1 MAAERK
7 HPRLCRRRNQSYIV
21 ILQVWSPS
29 FPRRIFCELSSFLS
43 IKLSQLI
50 AHPFS
55 LTHGPPANILDA
67 VYSGE
72 HVGCETLTAH
82 LPLLRPRL
90 HLFGHIHEAHG
101 ALIQTYPLSTNLP
114 SGPTT
119 LNATEV
125 DSKADRTVFV
135 NAANWPTGNR
145 VYRVGGKLPFGG
157 PGCQP
162 VVVDLLDT
170 IPA

>member
-1 MAAERK
+1 VAAERK
-7 HPRLCRRRNQSYIV
+7 HSHLCRRKYQSYIV
-21 ILQVWSPS
+21 IFQVWSPS
-29 FPRRIFCELSSFLS
+29 FLRPIFCELSSFLS

-50 AHPFS
+50 VHSFS
-55 LTHGPPANILDA
+55 LTHGPPADILDT

-72 HVGCETLTAH
+72 RVGCETLTAH

-101 ALIQTYPLSTNLP
+101 ALIKTYPLSTNSP

-119 LNATEV
+119 LNATEP

-135 NAANWPTGNR
+135 NAANWPTGHI
-145 VYRVGGKLPFGG
+145 YRGPGKLQFGG